1 MRKLNIWFI
10 LSYVHNFILWFKA
23 IFSNLI
29 LKNNLFEAI
38 IFENFVIKEKE
49 NINDLLKERQLI
61 SEKLSRFD
69 VLIKRD
75 HPDSDV
81 KRNLM
86 ENYSVASESIK
97 KID

>member
-1 MRKLNIWFI
+1 LVQ
-10 LSYVHNFILWFKA
+10 LST

-75 HPDSDV
+75 HSDSDV